1 MEPNFI
7 SKPTTIKEQVY
18 RMLKTSILNGTIKQG
33 EWLQEN
39 KLAELYKVSRS
50 PVREVLIRL
59 VSEGLLENI
68 PNKGVFVKKLT
79 SDDIYK
85 IFELREI
92 LERYAI
98 EKAVKKATDEDIKK
112 LNEIF
117 NKMELSFN
125 SHNID
130 EYEKLDNELHEMI
143 FTICDNEMVSNIY
156 KNLRP
161 QVKSFIILSLNSR
174 KRYDKSISEHRGLV
188 EGITERNF
196 EKAWLSDSEHLKQ
209 ARDEILDHLQRLE
222 K

>member
-117 NKMELSFN
+117 NNMELSFN